1 MEKSYDEAVRA
12 MQESPVTL
20 TIFTQPMCFVSQNGL
35 QRCVS
40 KDTEYFPPNYVSKIL
55 NGYGN
60 LVQNVI
66 RSARRYG
73 ADLKANLADLKK
85 ATGSSDDFWFLYEAP
100 LMESEAG
107 AMMAYTETSTVVA
120 NRLKENA
127 LIGQICYGISLAL
140 TFIVFLFV
148 FGSLRRSVQ
157 AETRYNRGVLYMIP
171 HDVLRNTKAM
181 IEYIETLHGSL
192 F

>member
-1 MEKSYDEAVRA
+1 MEKAYDEAVGA
-12 MQESPVTL
+12 MQESPATL
-20 TIFTQPMCFVSQNGL
+20 RIFSSPLCFTSANGL

-40 KDTEYFPPNYVSKIL
+40 KDTEYFPPNFVSKIL

-66 RSARRYG
+66 RSARRYISDVQ
-73 ADLKANLADLKK
+73 ANANDLTK
-85 ATGSSDDFWFLYEAP
+85 ATASTNDFWILYEIP
-100 LMESEAG
+100 LMEGEAG
-107 AMMAYTETSTVVA
+107 AMMAYVETATVVA
-120 NRLKENA
+120 NRLNENA
-127 LIGQICYGISLAL
+127 MIAQICYGISLAG

-148 FGSLRRSVQ
+148 FGAMKRSIQ
-157 AETRYNRGVLYMIP
+157 LETRYNRGVLFMVP

-181 IEYIETLHGSL
+181 IEYIEGLHVSL

>member
-1 MEKSYDEAVRA
+1 MENAYDEAVKA
-12 MQESPVTL
+12 MQESPATL
-20 TIFTQPMCFVSQNGL
+20 RIFTLPLCFSSQNGL
-35 QRCVS
+35 QRCIN
-40 KDTEYFPPNYVSKIL
+40 KDIGYFPPNYVSKIL

-66 RSARRYG
+66 RSARRY
-73 ADLKANLADLKK
+73 ASDLKANINDVSK
-85 ATGSSDDFWFLYEAP
+85 ATSSSDDFWFLYEAP
-100 LMESEAG
+100 LMEGEAG
-107 AMMAYTETSTVVA
+107 AMMSYIDTSTVVA

-140 TFIVFLFV
+140 TFVVFMFV

-157 AETRYNRGVLYMIP
+157 AETRCNRGVLYMVP

-181 IEYIETLHGSL
+181 IEYIENLHAGL